1 MKKQI
6 KQIALTIA
14 TGLIFLTCTNPFF
27 PGTVVPETAV
37 PGVIVPGS
45 QPNTPSRVLKTYT
58 VKFETGDS
66 VEKIADL
73 HLTEGIKIPKLPI
86 LTKTGYAFG
95 GWYREPGYINEWNFA
110 AGVNGNITLYAKWES
125 SSDNTYTVTFR
136 NGAVV
141 PSPSPTLPEK
151 QTLVLGAL
159 VVEPPPM
166 TAADYAFG
174 GWYKNYDCSKENEC
188 DFATYRGRG
197 VNEDEQ
203 LFAKWISIT
212 DPTVT
217 ICTVTFN
224 TNIPAVT
231 VTPQTVVK
239 GGKVVEPV
247 GSVMKQDGFSFRG
260 WYTDSGTLWNF
271 ATNTVSGNMTLHA
284 EWSIIYYTVIFDM
297 STSGTNPPRG
307 KDPDTSLPPDVIRIY
322 GGGDQRPPTQTIAYG
337 GYIEEPNGMTIN
349 NMTLGGGNGY
359 GFDGWYTYNA
369 ASKKYIKW
377 VFKGDSTGQVG
388 KYNPAADTNIM
399 GTTTITLYPR
409 WRKDETFT
417 GGGIAV
423 WSRDGSFTMGNNSVS
438 GSKPAHDVT
447 VTGFY
452 ISSYLVTQKQYIA
465 VMGSNPSKNEIGDN
479 YPVVGVTWLDAV
491 KYCNALSDSV
501 GLTPVYNII
510 SDSTVTI
517 NWSATGYRL
526 PTEAEWE
533 YAAKGGNGSPG
544 NYEWA
549 GSNTPTEVAWFSGT
563 GGNSGGKTQF
573 VGLKKPNILRTYD
586 MSGNACE
593 WCWDKFDAG
602 YYKTCLDDPATY
614 GKDPKGVGADANTA
628 VINASTPRVRR
639 GGSWNHGSA
648 NTRVFIRDSYDPT
661 AKDVWTIGFRV
672 VRRPSTLP

>member
-1 MKKQI
+1 MKKRI

-27 PGTVVPETAV
+27 PGTV
-37 PGVIVPGS
+37 S
-45 QPNTPSRVLKTYT
+45 STPDSNRSSRMLKTYT
-58 VKFETGDS
+58 VKFVTNTTEISIT
-66 VEKIADL
+66 DL
-73 HLTEGIKIPKLPI
+73 HLIEGIKIPKLPV
-86 LTKTGYAFG
+86 LTKTDYAFG
-95 GWYREPGYINEWNFA
+95 GWYREPGFINEWNFA
-110 AGVNGNITLYAKWES
+110 ANRVNDNITLYARWELG
-125 SSDNTYTVTFR
+125 SDNTYTVTFLD
-136 NGAVV
+136 GSVV
-141 PSPSPTLPEK
+141 PSSLHSLPLK

-166 TAADYAFG
+166 TAAGYAFG
-174 GWYKNYDCSKENEC
+174 GWYKDYNCSKEYEC

-203 LFAKWISIT
+203 LYAKWYDISVS
-212 DPTVT
+212 TVT

-260 WYTDSGTLWNF
+260 WYTDSGALWNF

-284 EWSIIYYTVIFDM
+284 EWNVIYYTVMFDM
-297 STSGTNPPRG
+297 TPRG

-337 GYIEEPNGMTIN
+337 GYIDEPNGMTIN
-349 NMTLGGGNGY
+349 NMALGGGNGY

-369 ASKKYIKW
+369 TSKKYIKW

-388 KYNPAADTNIM
+388 KYNPATDTNIM

-423 WSRDGSFTMGNNSVS
+423 WARDGSFTMGNNSVS

-465 VMGSNPSKNEIGDN
+465 VMNYNPSKNEIGDN
-479 YPVVGVTWLDAV
+479 YPVVGVTWLDAIE
-491 KYCNALSDSV
+491 YCIKLTDKENIEKSLGLSQVYAIS
-501 GLTPVYNII
+501 GRTPATGYPITGG
-510 SDSTVTI
+510 TVTVTWG
-517 NWSATGYRL
+517 NTGYRL

-593 WCWDKFDAG
+593 WCWDQFSSS
-602 YYKTCLDDPATY
+602 YYTTAAISN
-614 GKDPKGVGADANTA
+614 PKGPETNPTDTTNTTT
-628 VINASTPRVRR
+628 VNASTPRVRR

-661 AKDVWTIGFRV
+661 ALNVWTIGFRV